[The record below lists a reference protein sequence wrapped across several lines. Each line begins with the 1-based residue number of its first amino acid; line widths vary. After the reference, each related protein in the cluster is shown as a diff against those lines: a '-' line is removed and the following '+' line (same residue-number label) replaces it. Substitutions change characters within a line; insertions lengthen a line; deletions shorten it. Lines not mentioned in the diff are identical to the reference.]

1 MGSRIGLRAK
11 EIHAL
16 AVLKQE
22 IWESDPNLRQ
32 RYLRNFTRAYTQ
44 YRHPVSLAYMHE
56 QLRQAD
62 IVLVGDY
69 HALPQAQT
77 FAAELVEVLAQG
89 MRPVQLGV
97 EFFFSRD
104 QKALEAWQRSEIS
117 EEELRSRTN
126 YELEWGYDWQPY
138 GELLRRAHA
147 VGAQV
152 RALDRFPRGELRAIA
167 ARDRHAAA
175 LICEARKKTPDAV
188 MVALYGECHL
198 APKHLQGLLK
208 RRLPKA
214 RVITVLQNIDALY
227 WQSEREPEQ
236 VEAVQ
241 VRDDVFCVFTA
252 TPLEKYASYRRY
264 LDKWHMAEEPE
275 EFRSAA

>member
-1 MGSRIGLRAK
+1 MASRVGLRAK

-22 IWESDPNLRQ
+22 IWEADPHQ
-32 RYLRNFTRAYTQ
+32 RRHYLRDFTRAYTR
-44 YRHPVSLAYMHE
+44 YRQPVSMAHVHE

-69 HALPQAQT
+69 HALPQAQA
-77 FAAELVEVLAQG
+77 FAAELVETLERG

-104 QKALEAWQRSEIS
+104 QKALAAWQRGEIS

-138 GELLRRAHA
+138 GELLRRARA
-147 VGAQV
+147 VGVEV
-152 RALDRFPRGELRAIA
+152 RALDRFPRGELSGIA
-167 ARDRHAAA
+167 VRDRHAAA
-175 LICEARKKTPDAV
+175 LICEARRKTPDSV

-198 APKHLQGLLK
+198 APKHMQGLLK
-208 RRLPKA
+208 RKLPRA

-227 WQSEREPEQ
+227 WQSAREPQQ

-241 VRDDVFCVFTA
+241 VRDDVYCVFTA

-264 LDKWHMAEEPE
+264 LDKWRMAEDPE
-275 EFRSAA
+275 EFRRAA

>member
-1 MGSRIGLRAK
+1 MGSRVGLRAK

-22 IWESDPNLRQ
+22 IWQSDPNLRQ
-32 RYLRNFTRAYTQ
+32 QYLRNFTRAYTQ
-44 YRHPVSLAYMHE
+44 YRRAVSLAYLHE
-56 QLRQAD
+56 QVRQAD
-62 IVLVGDY
+62 VVLVGDY
-69 HALPQAQT
+69 HALPQAQA
-77 FAAELVEVLAQG
+77 FAAELVEKLALG

-104 QKALEAWQRSEIS
+104 QKALAAWQRGEIS
-117 EEELRSRTN
+117 EDELRERTK

-138 GELLRRAHA
+138 GELLRRAR
-147 VGAQV
+147 GAGAEV
-152 RALDRFPRGELRAIA
+152 RALDRFPRGELSGIA

-175 LICEARKKTPDAV
+175 LICESRRKSPDAV
-188 MVALYGECHL
+188 IVAVYGECHL

-208 RRLPKA
+208 RRLPQA

-227 WQSEREPEQ
+227 WQSERETQP

-275 EFRSAA
+275 EFRQGA

>member
-1 MGSRIGLRAK
+1 MGSRGGFRAK

-22 IWESDPNLRQ
+22 IWDSDPNLRQ
-32 RYLRNFTRAYTQ
+32 QYLRNFTRAYTQ
-44 YRHPVSLAYMHE
+44 YRHSVSLAYLQEQIMH
-56 QLRQAD
+56 AD
-62 IVLVGDY
+62 VVLVGDY
-69 HALPQAQT
+69 HALPQAQA
-77 FAAELVEVLAQG
+77 FAAQILESLAQG

-104 QKALEAWQRSEIS
+104 QKSLEAWQRGDIS

-126 YELEWGYDWQPY
+126 YEMEWGYDWEPY
-138 GELLRRAHA
+138 GELLRRARA
-147 VGAQV
+147 AGAEV
-152 RALDRFPRGELRAIA
+152 RALDRFPRGELSAIA

-175 LICEARKKTPDAV
+175 LICEARRKTPDAV

-198 APKHLQGLLK
+198 APKHLRGLLK
-208 RRLPKA
+208 RRLPRAK
-214 RVITVLQNIDALY
+214 VITVLQNVDALY
-227 WQSEREPEQ
+227 WQSEREPEPI
-236 VEAVQ
+236 EAVQ

-275 EFRSAA
+275 EFRTAA

>member
-1 MGSRIGLRAK
+1 MGLRGVLRTK

-16 AVLKQE
+16 AFLKRE
-22 IWESDPNLRQ
+22 IWDADPHLRRQ
-32 RYLRNFTRAYTQ
+32 YLRNFTRAYTQ
-44 YRHPVSLAYMHE
+44 YRQPVSIAHVHQE
-56 QLRQAD
+56 LRQAD

-77 FAAELVEVLAQG
+77 FAARLVEALARG
-89 MRPVQLGV
+89 VRPVQLGV

-104 QKALEAWQRSEIS
+104 QKALAAWQRGEIS

-138 GELLRRAHA
+138 GELLRRSRA
-147 VGAQV
+147 VGAEV
-152 RALDRFPRGELRAIA
+152 RALDRFPRGELSGIA

-175 LICEARKKTPDAV
+175 LICEARRRAPDSV
-188 MVALYGECHL
+188 MVAFYGECHL

-208 RRLPKA
+208 RKLPRA
-214 RVITVLQNIDALY
+214 RVVTVLQNIDALY
-227 WQSEREPEQ
+227 RQAERESGH

-241 VRDDVFCVFTA
+241 VRRDVYCVFTA

-264 LDKWHMAEEPE
+264 LDKWRMAEEPE
-275 EFRSAA
+275 EFSRAA

>member
-1 MGSRIGLRAK
+1 MGSRVGLRAK

-22 IWESDPNLRQ
+22 IWQSDSNLRQ
-32 RYLRNFTRAYTQ
+32 QYLRNFTRAYTQ
-44 YRHPVSLAYMHE
+44 YRRVVSLAYLHE
-56 QLRQAD
+56 QLKQAD

-69 HALPQAQT
+69 HALPRAQA
-77 FAAELVEVLAQG
+77 FAAELVEMLAG
-89 MRPVQLGV
+89 GVRPVQLGV

-104 QKALEAWQRSEIS
+104 QKALEAWQRGEIS
-117 EEELRSRTN
+117 EEELRSRTK

-138 GELLRRAHA
+138 GELLCRARA
-147 VGAQV
+147 AGAEV
-152 RALDRFPRGELRAIA
+152 RALDRFPRGELSGIA
-167 ARDRHAAA
+167 VRDRHAAA
-175 LICEARKKTPDAV
+175 LICEARRKSPEAV
-188 MVALYGECHL
+188 IVAVYGECHL
-198 APKHLQGLLK
+198 APKHLQGLLR
-208 RRLPKA
+208 RRLPRA
-214 RVITVLQNIDALY
+214 RVVTVLQNIDALY
-227 WQSEREPEQ
+227 WQSERETQP

-275 EFRSAA
+275 EFSQGA

>member
-1 MGSRIGLRAK
+1 MGSRVGLRAK

-22 IWESDPNLRQ
+22 IWQADPHLRQ
-32 RYLRNFTRAYTQ
+32 QYLRNFTRAYTQ
-44 YRHPVSLAYMHE
+44 YRKLVSMEDVHE

-62 IVLVGDY
+62 VVLVGDY
-69 HALPQAQT
+69 HALPQAQG
-77 FAAELVEVLAQG
+77 FAAELVEKLAKG

-104 QKALEAWQRSEIS
+104 QRALEAWQRGEIS
-117 EEELRSRTN
+117 EEELRSQTN

-138 GELLRRAHA
+138 GELLRRARTF
-147 VGAQV
+147 GAEV
-152 RALDRFPRGELRAIA
+152 RALDRFPRAELSGIA

-175 LICEARKKTPDAV
+175 LICEAQRKTPDSV

-208 RRLPKA
+208 RRLPRA

-227 WQSEREPEQ
+227 WQSERENQ
-236 VEAVQ
+236 HVEAVQ
-241 VRDDVFCVFTA
+241 VRKDVYCVFTA

-264 LDKWHMAEEPE
+264 LDKWRMPEDPE
-275 EFRSAA
+275 EFRQPA

>member
-1 MGSRIGLRAK
+1 MGSRVGLRAK

-32 RYLRNFTRAYTQ
+32 QYLRNFTRAYTQ
-44 YRHPVSLAYMHE
+44 YRRAVSLTYLHE

-62 IVLVGDY
+62 VVLVGDY
-69 HALPQAQT
+69 HALPEAQA
-77 FAAELVEVLAQG
+77 FAAELVEMLARG
-89 MRPVQLGV
+89 MRPVHLGV

-104 QKALEAWQRSEIS
+104 QKALAAWQRGEIS

-138 GELLRRAHA
+138 GELLRRARV
-147 VGAQV
+147 VGAEV
-152 RALDRFPRGELRAIA
+152 RALDRCPRGELSEIA

-175 LICEARKKTPDAV
+175 LICEARRKSPEAV

-208 RRLPKA
+208 RRLPRA

-227 WQSEREPEQ
+227 WQSERETQ
-236 VEAVQ
+236 LVEAVQ

-275 EFRSAA
+275 KFRQSR